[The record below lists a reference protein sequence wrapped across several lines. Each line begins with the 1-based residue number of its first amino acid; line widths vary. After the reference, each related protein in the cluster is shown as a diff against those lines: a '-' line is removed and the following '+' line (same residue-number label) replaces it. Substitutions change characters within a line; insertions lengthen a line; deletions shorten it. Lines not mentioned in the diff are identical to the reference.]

1 MRTSGKVVS
10 DSLAEYAFD
19 NVCSKCVTVGQ
30 CFFEIDGAMPY
41 NDGVN

>member
-19 NVCSKCVTVGQ
+19 SVCSKCVTVGQ
-30 CFFEIDGAMPY
+30 CCFEGAVPY